1 MHFEYSETE
10 INYLKKQDEKLAF
23 YIDKIGM
30 LQREINPNIFENFIN
45 QIIGQQISNK
55 AYATV
60 SGRIKNLLKEITP
73 TNILKYDDDT
83 LQQCG
88 LSFRKVSYMKNI
100 ANFWQENKNL
110 DLQNLSNEEIIKT
123 LTEIKGVGIWTV
135 EMLLLF
141 SLQRKDVLSYND
153 LVIRNSLMKL
163 HNLESLTKKD
173 FVKYKELYSPYGSIA
188 SLYLWEL
195 NNIL

>member
-23 YIDKIGM
+23 YINKIRM